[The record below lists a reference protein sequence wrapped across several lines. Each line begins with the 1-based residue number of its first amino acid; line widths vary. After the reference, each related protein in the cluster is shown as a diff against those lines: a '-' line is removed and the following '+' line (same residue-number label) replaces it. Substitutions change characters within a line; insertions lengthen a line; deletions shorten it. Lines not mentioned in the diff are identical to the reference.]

1 MTPSKYHNNS
11 KRSDFFKTKKKLLTH
26 SFFFQKM
33 NSFKRLSVMLW
44 GDLAKNEG
52 AQLEDELQQQPIII
66 LLNVQATT
74 YEGTH

>member
-1 MTPSKYHNNS
+1 
-11 KRSDFFKTKKKLLTH
+11 
-26 SFFFQKM
+26 
-33 NSFKRLSVMLW
+33 MLW